1 MNGISNYSVRPNA
14 LPANTAAA
22 KIGAATG
29 SNAFGPLVT
38 GALSAAAL
46 ASAPSSSAVCAIS
59 QEGLSELAKVSRDAY
74 RAADGAFHATTSFV
88 GKAIDTVED
97 AAQDGINEVKAAAR
111 YVGKELTDAGEA
123 IADGATTVA
132 HAVGDAIH
140 VAEKYMGH
148 AVIAGVTAFNK
159 IV

>member
-14 LPANTAAA
+14 ASMINAAHKA
-22 KIGAATG
+22 GD
-29 SNAFGPLVT
+29 SSSFGPMMSS
-38 GALSAAAL
+38 ALSAAAA
-46 ASAPSSSAVCAIS
+46 ASAPTASAVCAIS

-74 RAADGAFHATTSFV
+74 HAADSALHATTSFV

-97 AAQDGINEVKAAAR
+97 AAQDGVNEVKAAAR
-111 YVGKELTDAGEA
+111 YIGQELSEAGEA
-123 IADGATTVA
+123 ISEGASTVA
-132 HAVGDAIH
+132 DAVSSAIDS
-140 VAEKYMGH
+140 AESYVGH